1 MGSYWSKDSPPTD
14 TPLPPQLPFGF
25 EDEIKE
31 IVSFVPVVDD
41 GNSNSPKV
49 NGGGLPCRK
58 CFYRTKKHEIILEKA
73 SEAYENSVV
82 EFKFAVVNH
91 ERAKEV
97 LAETRKDLK
106 SATDRHHKSLSE
118 VGVKSVLTRRQCR
131 LATEAVKRAKQNV
144 EFMGNRE
151 RRKEKA
157 VTNLEKLRDLAKLK
171 LDVAR
176 DKEKSCLTN
185 K

>member
-1 MGSYWSKDSPPTD
+1 MGSYWSKDSPPPAD

-41 GNSNSPKV
+41 DNSNPKV
-49 NGGGLPCRK
+49 NGLPCRK

-73 SEAYENSVV
+73 NEAYENSVV
-82 EFKFAVVNH
+82 EYKFAVVNH

-157 VTNLEKLRDLAKLK
+157 IINLEKLRDLAKLK
-171 LDVAR
+171 LAVAR